1 MDRLQYIVKDLGVEI
16 LPVHRL
22 KLSWLMHRRTTLAN
36 KYKAFIQNLDREW
49 FEWEAKTEAPS
60 ILDRLDRVYEI
71 AKGIKKEWG
80 V

>member
-1 MDRLQYIVKDLGVEI
+1 
-16 LPVHRL
+16 
-22 KLSWLMHRRTTLAN
+22 MHRRTTLAN